1 MRVLNFGSLNVDH
14 VYRLPHLVRSGETLQ
29 SLSYS
34 IGCGGKGLNQSIA
47 LSMAGAPVFHAGL
60 VGQGGAFLR
69 TKLAEEGVD
78 CSFLYDDPAPAGHA
92 VIQVSAQGQNAIVLC
107 PGSNHALK
115 IEMIE
120 KVLRHFGPG
129 DILLLQNE
137 TNLVPELI
145 RLGAGRG
152 MRVAFNAAPMG
163 PEVLS
168 YPLELLSWLFVNETE
183 GAALTGSDDPET
195 IAELLCRRYQKLEL
209 VLTLGEQGAVYRR
222 GELLL
227 SVPARR
233 VQAVDTTGAGD
244 CFVGF
249 FLASVADGA
258 DPSYALSFAAAASA
272 LCVTRPGAADSIPST
287 EEVLRFL

>member
-14 VYRLPHLVRSGETLQ
+14 VYRLPHLVRGGETLQ

-34 IGCGGKGLNQSIA
+34 VGCGGKGLNQSIA

-60 VGQGGAFLR
+60 VGSGGAFLR

-92 VIQVSAQGQNAIVLC
+92 VIQVSAEGQNAIVLC
-107 PGSNHALK
+107 PGSNHTLK
-115 IEMIE
+115 PEMAE

-145 RLGAGRG
+145 RLGAERG
-152 MRVAFNAAPMG
+152 LRVAFNAAPMG

-195 IAELLCRRYQKLEL
+195 MAELLCRRYPKLEL

-249 FLASVADGA
+249 FLASAADGA
-258 DPSYALSFAAAASA
+258 DPSYAMSFAAAAAA
-272 LCVTRPGAADSIPST
+272 LCVTRPGAADAIPST